1 MKQNIFIL
9 LLLIPFLWNCGGD
22 SEETEV
28 PNNQPLELPLLEFN
42 TFNERISYCIGLD
55 HAHGCYLAYNSQ
67 NTKGKFDND
76 QIKKGMVDYLNDNEL
91 RIPLTSIDSLL
102 NLYLLENGQVDE
114 TAVSKA
120 DASYAIGM
128 SEGQFLV
135 GSLVGRGIDQ
145 TVEVWF
151 LVEGV
156 RDGMST
162 QKPSVPYNEATVEV
176 KKYYDEINLDMGES
190 FLAANASA
198 DSVETTESGLQYKI
212 IQEGNGIRPNLTD
225 TCVVHYTGR
234 FIDGRTFESTIPSK
248 IPAELTP
255 LGVIQ
260 GWQEG
265 LQMMREGSQY
275 RFFIPY
281 QLGYGEEQNGPIPAY
296 SVLVYDIE
304 LIKVKKF
311 N

>member
-1 MKQNIFIL
+1 
-9 LLLIPFLWNCGGD
+9 
-22 SEETEV
+22 
-28 PNNQPLELPLLEFN
+28 
-42 TFNERISYCIGLD
+42 
-55 HAHGCYLAYNSQ
+55 
-67 NTKGKFDND
+67 
-76 QIKKGMVDYLNDNEL
+76 
-91 RIPLTSIDSLL
+91 
-102 NLYLLENGQVDE
+102 
-114 TAVSKA
+114 
-120 DASYAIGM
+120 M